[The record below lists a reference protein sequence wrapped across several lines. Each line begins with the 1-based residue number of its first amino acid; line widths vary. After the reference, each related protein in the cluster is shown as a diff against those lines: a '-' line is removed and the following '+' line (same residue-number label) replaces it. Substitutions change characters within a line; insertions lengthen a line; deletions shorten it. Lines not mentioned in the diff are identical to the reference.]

1 MKKKQTL
8 YLYLFSYISFLLL
21 GSIFIFFYQSYLISV
36 LKEDMEK
43 NQANVFEQM
52 NKTINTETS
61 QLLRM
66 NYQLTCVNPNMVSYY
81 FMDESPL
88 RDQSIINEL
97 SDYVKINPIVSTIAF
112 FKKNSDMIYT
122 SDGILPANVF
132 FSSMYDFGVTKPK
145 NYVMNLSN
153 HTVLTAKTADADYVA
168 FIYPSSTFSNFSDSV
183 AIFFIESS
191 KLTNLLETSDDFNA
205 VHLLLNSKKQ
215 SIIQSHSTDKIP
227 QIEQMSKIILA
238 TESNNINGKL
248 TDNYTWYLSPTDN
261 APLYLATFFTGESN
275 RLPINKIQTQ
285 FFMILASF
293 LVLGFIMVIYYM
305 KTTYLPIKKLSTYGQ
320 NLVGEINNNNA
331 VATIQDVIEQLS
343 YQNEHLNHVLK
354 NNRSMQDSLLFS
366 LLKGKITSKEAF
378 EQAGQYFNMHLRKRF
393 YSVIAIRAIYSKDS
407 SFSVSTLETLFK
419 KFEPFDVEYYCRELF
434 DDNQYV
440 CVFGRNEINE
450 ENYQEIFESII
461 DTANT
466 EYNTALTFAI
476 SNYYEEIKMIPTAY
490 LEATLAIRELFL
502 ISSKHIIL
510 FKDIQ
515 HIFQDMQYPSEEMQ
529 HLRNIINNSN
539 PQSIQNEIRSLL
551 IRMRDNALPSIFAK
565 HICRNITYL
574 LVSRYHD
581 ALIDSGID
589 LIKIYYINSIEN
601 FNDYFDDML
610 FIIEKNTKEEETEEE
625 MPVFDRIL
633 QYIDENY
640 DNCNFSVQ
648 ETANVLR
655 INGSYMSQLF
665 KNQMNI
671 TILDYITNLRIT
683 KAKQLLES
691 TTMPIDMI
699 AEEVGYYNTNSFIRR
714 YKQITGITPGEYRK
728 SKNSLSM

>member
-8 YLYLFSYISFLLL
+8 FLYLFSYISFLLL

-43 NQANVFEQM
+43 NQAYVFEQTK
-52 NKTINTETS
+52 KTIDTETS

-81 FMDESPL
+81 FMKESPL

-97 SDYVKINPIVSTIAF
+97 SDYVKINPIVSSIAF
-112 FKKNSDMIYT
+112 FKKNASMIYT
-122 SDGILPANVF
+122 SDGILPSSVF
-132 FSSMYDFGVTKPK
+132 FSSMYDFGVSKPK
-145 NYVMNLSN
+145 NYVMNLSE
-153 HTVLTAKTADADYVA
+153 HTVMTAKASDSDYVA
-168 FIYPSSTFSNFSDSV
+168 FIYPSTTFSNFSDSIT
-183 AIFFIESS
+183 IFFVENNKLSS
-191 KLTNLLETSDDFNA
+191 LLETSDENNT
-205 VHLLLNSKKQ
+205 VHLLLDSNKK
-215 SIIQSHSTDKIP
+215 SIVQSHIMD
-227 QIEQMSKIILA
+227 QVDQVNQMSKILLTTKMDTVDGEL
-238 TESNNINGKL
+238 TE
-248 TDNYTWYLSPTDN
+248 NYTWYLSPSEN
-261 APLYLATFFTGESN
+261 ASLYLATFFTGESN
-275 RLPINKIQTQ
+275 RIPITNIQTN
-285 FFMILASF
+285 FLFVLILF
-293 LVLGFIMVIYYM
+293 LVLGFIMVVYYM

-320 NLVGEINNNNA
+320 KIVGKIDNDNA

-343 YQNEHLNHVLK
+343 YQNEHLNQVLK

-366 LLKGKITSKEAF
+366 LLKGKITTKEAF
-378 EQAGQYFNMHLRKRF
+378 EQAGQYFDMHLCKKV
-393 YSVIAIRAIYSKDS
+393 YSVIAIRATYSKNS
-407 SFSVSTLETLFK
+407 GFSISVLESLFK
-419 KFEPFDVEYYCRELF
+419 RYESLDIEYYCRELF

-440 CVFGRNEINE
+440 CVLGTNDIDDEK
-450 ENYQEIFESII
+450 YQEMFESII
-461 DTANT
+461 EAASKEFNT
-466 EYNTALTFAI
+466 VISFAI
-476 SNYYEEIKMIPTAY
+476 SNNYEEINMIPTAY

-502 ISSKHIIL
+502 ISTKHIIL

-515 HIFQDMQYPSEEMQ
+515 HVFQEMQYPSEEMQ
-529 HLRNIINNSN
+529 HLRTIINNSN
-539 PQSIQNEIRSLL
+539 PFNIRNEISSLL
-551 IRMRDNALPSIFAK
+551 MRVRDNALPSIFAK

-589 LIKIYYINSIEN
+589 LIRIYYINSIEN
-601 FNDYFDDML
+601 FNDYFENML
-610 FIIEKNTKEEETEEE
+610 FVIERNTKVEETTEEI
-625 MPVFDRIL
+625 PVFDRIL

-648 ETANVLR
+648 ETANTLR
-655 INGSYMSQLF
+655 LNGSYMSQLF

-728 SKNSLSM
+728 SKNSISE

>member
-8 YLYLFSYISFLLL
+8 YVYLFSYISFLLL
-21 GSIFIFFYQSYLISV
+21 GSIFIFFYQSFLISV
-36 LKEDMEK
+36 IKDDMEK
-43 NQANVFEQM
+43 NQAYAFEQI
-52 NKTINTETS
+52 KKSINTETS

-97 SDYVKINPIVSTIAF
+97 SDYVKINPFVSSIAF
-112 FKKNSDMIYT
+112 IKKNAPMVYT

-132 FSSMYDFGVTKPK
+132 FSSMYDFGVIKPN

-153 HTVLTAKTADADYVA
+153 HTVMTAKTSASDYIA
-168 FIYPSSTFSNFSDSV
+168 FIYPSSTFSNFSDSL
-183 AIFFIESS
+183 AIFFVESS
-191 KLTNLLETSDDFNA
+191 KLTNLLETSDDFET
-205 VHLLLNSKKQ
+205 VHILLNSKKQ
-215 SIIQSHSTDKIP
+215 SIIQSHTVDELP
-227 QIEQMSKIILA
+227 QITQMSKIVLD
-238 TESNNINGKL
+238 TEKDSIDGEL
-248 TDNYTWYLSPTDN
+248 TGNYTWFLSPTDN
-261 APLYLATFFTGESN
+261 DSLYLATFFTGESN
-275 RLPINKIQTQ
+275 RLPINKIQTN
-285 FFMILASF
+285 FLFILVSF
-293 LVLGFIMVIYYM
+293 LVLGFIMVVYYM
-305 KTTYLPIKKLSTYGQ
+305 KTTYMPIKRLSTYGQ
-320 NLVGEINNNNA
+320 KLVGNIDNNNA

-343 YQNEHLNHVLK
+343 FQNQHLNQVLK
-354 NNRSMQDSLLFS
+354 NNRSLQDSLLFS

-378 EQAGQYFNMHLRKRF
+378 EQAGQYFDMHLRKRF
-393 YSVIAIRAIYSKDS
+393 YSVIAIRSFYSENS
-407 SFSVSTLETLFK
+407 SFSISTLESLFK
-419 KFEPFDVEYYCRELF
+419 QFEAFDIEYYCRELF

-440 CVFGRNEINE
+440 CVFGTNEINE
-450 ENYQEIFESII
+450 EKYQEIFESII

-466 EYNTALTFAI
+466 EHNTVLSFAI
-476 SNYYEEIKMIPTAY
+476 SNHYEEIKMIPTAY

-515 HIFQDMQYPSEEMQ
+515 HVFQDMQYPSNEMH

-539 PQSIQNEIRSLL
+539 PQSIRNEIRDFLT
-551 IRMRDNALPSIFAK
+551 RMRDNALPSIFAK
-565 HICRNITYL
+565 HICRNITYS

-610 FIIEKNTKEEETEEE
+610 LIIEKNTQEEETQEEL
-625 MPVFDRIL
+625 PIFDRIL
-633 QYIDENY
+633 QYINEHY

-648 ETANVLR
+648 ETANMLR

-714 YKQITGITPGEYRK
+714 YKQMTGTTPGEYRK
-728 SKNSLSM
+728 SKNSLSE